1 MRIHAYSMSSQYTI
15 VKWNSVFKLKFE
27 THFYCLSL
35 FLFFYMEYLEL
46 VILGTLAGF
55 LGALLGIGGGVLLVP
70 SLVFFF
76 HVPIHQAVAVS
87 LIAIIATSTQVA
99 SFGIQH
105 GFANV
110 RLGLFLEIA
119 SMAGAILS
127 SFVAV
132 RIESHWI
139 ERIFSLTLFITAFLL
154 IRRPKGQKITLEPND
169 DVGYFGGQY
178 YDPAEKKTIA
188 YRVYN
193 LPWVSSFSFI
203 AGMLSGMVGTSGGIF
218 KVPIMNLLGRIPIR
232 AAAVTSSFMIG
243 FTGLGGAIA
252 YFRAGLVQPAL
263 VAPVVLGIV
272 VGSAVGN
279 RVGVRLKNRWLE
291 WLFAV
296 VLIVAA
302 IKMGMK

>member
-1 MRIHAYSMSSQYTI
+1 M
-15 VKWNSVFKLKFE
+15 N
-27 THFYCLSL
+27 
-35 FLFFYMEYLEL
+35 YLML
-46 VILGTLAGF
+46 VLLGSLAGF

-105 GFANV
+105 GFANI

-119 SMAGAILS
+119 S
-127 SFVAV
+127 
-132 RIESHWI
+132 
-139 ERIFSLTLFITAFLL
+139 TITAFLL

-178 YDPAEKKTIA
+178 YDPAEKKTIT

-272 VGSAVGN
+272 VGSAIGN

-302 IKMGMK
+302 IKMGIK